1 MGAIIIRILGQFRN
15 DKRSLMLLLGA
26 PVLMLTMLYFIL
38 GDSSYESK
46 VAIFQLPETVSSVL
60 EDKFKVIE
68 LSDMPD
74 KKEYLEDKKADVIV
88 WTDKEGIHL
97 YMLEKSSLN
106 AKVLRVLQNMNTK
119 NFEAVYEYKTNEYNQ
134 LDSLSY
140 VFLGILSFFFVF
152 ILSGVSFVGERTKQT
167 LERMMMAPLKRVEVI
182 GGYTLGYGIL
192 AAIQSVLI
200 ILFSVY
206 VLKLTIVGSVW
217 LCILIMVIMAFTAVS
232 TGSLLSIFANNEL
245 QLVQFIPII
254 IIPQIFY
261 SGLIPLESIP
271 YNLDKLCYLAP
282 SYYACFALKEV
293 IVFGKGIEDIWFIL
307 LELFGYL
314 LVLFILNVVALKKYR
329 RI

>member
-119 NFEAVYEYKTNEYNQ
+119 NFEAVYEYKTNEDNQ

-167 LERMMMAPLKRVEVI
+167 LERMMMAPLKRVEAYYCRFSVALYFDY
-182 GGYTLGYGIL
+182 GDYGI
-192 AAIQSVLI
+192 
-200 ILFSVY
+200 Y
-206 VLKLTIVGSVW
+206 
-217 LCILIMVIMAFTAVS
+217 CC
-232 TGSLLSIFANNEL
+232 
-245 QLVQFIPII
+245 
-254 IIPQIFY
+254 FY
-261 SGLIPLESIP
+261 RFPTFHIC
-271 YNLDKLCYLAP
+271 K
-282 SYYACFALKEV
+282 
-293 IVFGKGIEDIWFIL
+293 
-307 LELFGYL
+307 
-314 LVLFILNVVALKKYR
+314 
-329 RI
+329 